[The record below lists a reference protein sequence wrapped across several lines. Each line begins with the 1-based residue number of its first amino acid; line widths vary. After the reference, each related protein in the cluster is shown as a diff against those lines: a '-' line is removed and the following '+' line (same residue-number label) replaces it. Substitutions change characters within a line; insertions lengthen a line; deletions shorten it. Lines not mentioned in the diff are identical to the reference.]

1 LEEFEFQVPTGTIED
16 EGPQGG
22 GDDPI
27 LEGGV
32 YRMGPRVSGPI
43 LVYKV
48 EPSYT
53 EDARKARVSGMVL
66 VSLAVDASGKPLNV
80 TLLKG
85 LGHGLDEK
93 AIEAVGQWRYRPG
106 MKDGVAATVGISK
119 AVVNFR
125 LP

>member
-1 LEEFEFQVPTGTIED
+1 
-16 EGPQGG
+16 
-22 GDDPI
+22 
-27 LEGGV
+27 
-32 YRMGPRVSGPI
+32 
-43 LVYKV
+43 
-48 EPSYT
+48 
-53 EDARKARVSGMVL
+53 MVL